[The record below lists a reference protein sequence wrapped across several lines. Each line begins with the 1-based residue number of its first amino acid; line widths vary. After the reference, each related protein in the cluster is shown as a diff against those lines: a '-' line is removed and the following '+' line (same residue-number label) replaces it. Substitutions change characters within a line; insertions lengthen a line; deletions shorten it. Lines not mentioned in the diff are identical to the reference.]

1 MFKIRRP
8 AIIGIL
14 VVLLV
19 FTGYLN
25 HQLTEQAQ
33 KKASKDYQ
41 NHELAE
47 MEQNEENNVE
57 NASEGE
63 VIEVGI
69 DSEEELVEDS
79 SREEEEVDIVDS
91 MGEDDENALETMYTQ
106 ASESSKNYFVE
117 YRLSRDKLRATLIDR
132 LDEIVNNVN
141 TNEKVREEAQREIM
155 SIGNVSEKELQ
166 IEGLIKGKGYE
177 DALVFLTEEDI
188 KIVVS
193 SVELKEQ
200 DMVKILEIVKSET
213 DYDTN
218 NIKIMKN
225 Q

>member
-57 NASEGE
+57 NASEEE